1 MYYIP
6 LSKYANIVY
15 MQNMRYMSKQKIN
28 VPTKNSELIRAL
40 LIYLSSDSQINER
53 CWINN
58 IYNN

>member
-1 MYYIP
+1 
-6 LSKYANIVY
+6 
-15 MQNMRYMSKQKIN
+15 MRYMSKQKIN

-40 LIYLSSDSQINER
+40 LIYLSSDYQINER